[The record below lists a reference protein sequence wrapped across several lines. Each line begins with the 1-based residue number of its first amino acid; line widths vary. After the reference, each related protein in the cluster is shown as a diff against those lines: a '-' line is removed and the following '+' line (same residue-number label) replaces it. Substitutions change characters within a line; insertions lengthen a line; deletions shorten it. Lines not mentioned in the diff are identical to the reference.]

1 MAMLVITRWYIVWG
15 CSMFMHFPASHV
27 RNHRR
32 AILCSVSNFLSNST
46 PKWDPKIYRSH
57 IISGSFWDDCGTTNQ
72 CQSMPVPEGILFGS
86 PWSSRWCWRQICGAI
101 RGEPGDAAVPPR
113 RCLCFRSAEEPGAVA
128 STRDD
133 FEVAG
138 SLKWDKLL
146 NLLNLLNSAKIQTIT
161 FTLFSKFSMNNSNS
175 Q

>member
-101 RGEPGDAAVPPR
+101 RGEPGDAGQSLRGDASASDLPKNQAPWRPQGMTSKLPEVQSGIKFRPR
-113 RCLCFRSAEEPGAVA
+113 P
-128 STRDD
+128 
-133 FEVAG
+133 
-138 SLKWDKLL
+138 
-146 NLLNLLNSAKIQTIT
+146 I
-161 FTLFSKFSMNNSNS
+161 SNFVG
-175 Q
+175 